1 MMKGYLTVF
10 LSLSLSILIGFTLFL
25 TGNAIK
31 NAGKVRLEIAGDIG
45 MNSVLAEFHKTLHD
59 RYGLLY
65 VDVSYLNREPDI
77 TNMENRLRFYLSKN
91 LDDYG
96 EDEPW
101 GDVDL
106 KEVNITQIMTAAEGN
121 GDSMKHQAVKYI
133 KDTGIQR
140 KEADVYGYLKTAE
153 GLDGR
158 DALEQW
164 SALQEMIAGME
175 LPQVQNQKG
184 EWEEVPLGNP
194 ADGVLGMTGSDVLY
208 LLKINTDNINIGNIQ
223 KEKYISGRKIKNM
236 VKTEGSRE
244 DSQLFLTYLFEKTGW
259 YGHTKEGSLLEYQ
272 LEYIIQGETCDY
284 ANLKA
289 VAERLIRWRMA
300 VNVDYVTG
308 NSSLYGEAADMAES
322 LYAVQL
328 KEEFKEPVTQSILYA
343 CAYLETI
350 AEVSCLLEGGCV
362 ETEKSIWQTG
372 IDNVPQGEINY
383 EFSGQGELS
392 YEQCLGCMLLL
403 LPEDTRNLRSMDIME
418 MDIRYLTGNPYFSM
432 DWCVERYCAQIT
444 AEGSFKDIYTLTR
457 TYGFY

>member
-10 LSLSLSILIGFTLFL
+10 LSLSLSILIGFVLFL

-45 MNSVLAEFHKTLHD
+45 MNSVLAEFHKELHD

-65 VDVSYLNREPDI
+65 VDVSYFNREPDI
-77 TNMENRLRFYLSKN
+77 ANMENRLRFYLSKN
-91 LDDYG
+91 LDNYG

-121 GDSMKHQAVKYI
+121 GDSMKCQAVKYI

-158 DALEQW
+158 NALEQW

-175 LPQVQNQKG
+175 LPQVQNLKG

-194 ADGVLGMTGSDVLY
+194 ADGVFSMTGSDILY
-208 LLKINTDNINIGNIQ
+208 LLKINTGNINVGNIQ
-223 KEKYISGRKIKNM
+223 KEKYISGRKIENI
-236 VKTEGSRE
+236 VKTEGSRA
-244 DSQLFLTYLFEKTGW
+244 DSQLFLTYLFEKMGW
-259 YGHTKEGSLLEYQ
+259 YGNAKEGSLLEYE

-284 ANLKA
+284 ENLKA

-300 VNVDYVTG
+300 VNVDYVME
-308 NSSLYGEAADMAES
+308 NPSLYGEAAGMAES

-350 AEVSCLLEGGCV
+350 AEVSCLFEGGCI
-362 ETEKSIWQTG
+362 EAEKSIWQTSV
-372 IDNVPQGEINY
+372 DSVPRGEIDY

-418 MDIRYLTGNPYFSM
+418 MDIRYLTGSPYFSM